1 MSENSVKV
9 GGLLLAAGGSTRFGS
24 PKQLAEFQGK
34 TLLRRAAEAIAGS
47 GCSPVVVVLGAN
59 VEDSLVEISDLDLH
73 PVINSNWQT
82 GMSSSI
88 KAGLVELTSL
98 EPALDAVLFA
108 LMDQPLITDEHLSQF
123 AERFQKDRPPIIASV
138 YNGITGVPALFSR
151 ELFDEL
157 FKLEGEKGARALIRD
172 RADLVTIPLEEAA
185 VDVDTPGDHQNTI
198 DISTFPNQ

>member
-1 MSENSVKV
+1 MNENRAKV

-24 PKQLAEFQGK
+24 PKQRAEFKGK
-34 TLLRRAAEAIAGS
+34 TLLRRAAEAISGA

-59 VEDSLVEISDLDLH
+59 AEDSLADISDLDLH
-73 PVINSNWQT
+73 PVINSNGQT

-108 LMDQPLITDEHLSQF
+108 LMDQPLITAEHLAQF
-123 AERFQKDRPPIIASV
+123 AERFEKDRPPIIASA

-157 FKLEGEKGARALIRD
+157 FKLGGEKGARELIRERGD
-172 RADLVTIPLEEAA
+172 LVIITLEEGAIDIDHVADLRP
-185 VDVDTPGDHQNTI
+185 
-198 DISTFPNQ
+198 